1 MGKMVYLGLREFHTI
16 LIYLSFMQIK
26 SPRDLCTLVWRRK
39 RCVAVSWIVH
49 KGVHTLRTTLKSQAL
64 HFTTFLNLRVFC
76 VSDFRLDNQVL
87 VGGDDFV
94 RFFFRTKI
102 NRLQLRFD
110 LDRRDYRHSTNAQT
124 ITAQKSRSITVKYA
138 FKIMSFLFA
147 SWRFAWT
154 EYVHSFVAV
163 ISCH

>member
-1 MGKMVYLGLREFHTI
+1 MEKMVYLGLREFHTI

-26 SPRDLCTLVWRRK
+26 SPRDWRRK

-94 RFFFRTKI
+94 RFFFARK
-102 NRLQLRFD
+102 
-110 LDRRDYRHSTNAQT
+110 
-124 ITAQKSRSITVKYA
+124 
-138 FKIMSFLFA
+138 
-147 SWRFAWT
+147 
-154 EYVHSFVAV
+154 
-163 ISCH
+163 